1 MRFGAVQ
8 VKCWIGLSGVA
19 QDENPR
25 ARAWGRFFEWP
36 LIMVAIWLPI
46 EWHLEITERMPTDY
60 IAFTDW
66 IVWSFFVLETVV
78 TTAMVNDRL
87 RHLRCN
93 WMNLFIIAVG
103 LPLLWPYTPMAAVLR
118 SLRLLL
124 VVGIIIRF
132 SRTIREILA
141 RNKLGYS
148 LVIVAMV
155 IFIAGFI
162 IDALE
167 PQIKS
172 PWEGMW
178 WALVTITTV
187 GYGDVVPTTPEGRAF
202 GAIIIVLGVVVFS
215 LVTANISAYLVG
227 REVTEVEEKVE
238 EVKAQVHQRVG
249 TVEKEL
255 KQELRE
261 EIVEEELDL
270 RREFQRL
277 NQRLERIE
285 RELARRERGGGRGA

>member
-1 MRFGAVQ
+1 
-8 VKCWIGLSGVA
+8 
-19 QDENPR
+19 
-25 ARAWGRFFEWP
+25 
-36 LIMVAIWLPI
+36 
-46 EWHLEITERMPTDY
+46 
-60 IAFTDW
+60 
-66 IVWSFFVLETVV
+66 LETVV
-78 TTAMVNDRL
+78 TTALVDDRL

-103 LPLLWPYTPMAAVLR
+103 LPLLWSYTPMAAVLR

-124 VVGIIIRF
+124 VVGILIRF

-148 LVIVAMV
+148 LIIVAMV
-155 IFIAGFI
+155 ILIAGFI

-167 PQIKS
+167 PGIES

-202 GAIIIVLGVVVFS
+202 GAIIIILGVVVFS

-227 REVTEVEEKVE
+227 REVSEVEEKVE
-238 EVKAQVHQRVG
+238 EVKTQVHQRVG
-249 TVEKEL
+249 TVERQLRE
-255 KQELRE
+255 ELRE

-277 NQRLERIE
+277 NRRLDQIE
-285 RELARRERGGGRGA
+285 RELARVRGERGGGR

>member
-1 MRFGAVQ
+1 
-8 VKCWIGLSGVA
+8 
-19 QDENPR
+19 
-25 ARAWGRFFEWP
+25 
-36 LIMVAIWLPI
+36 MVAIWLPI
-46 EWHLEITERMPTDY
+46 EWHLEITQRMPTDY

-78 TTAMVNDRL
+78 TTSMVDDRL

-167 PQIKS
+167 PQIES

-202 GAIIIVLGVVVFS
+202 GAVIIVLGVVVFS